1 MGLQTDTIY
10 YICVVYF
17 IQGIPSTFNVMY
29 TLYLVCYMLYTL
41 HTQNAT
47 GSFLTNIYGWNAPK
61 SSCEQILVKGWP
73 YWHCASF
80 WSLEHFYEW
89 LIMFTWVPCRCSKG
103 FHFFAESEPRRRV
116 AAAIVVAG
124 RISELCRNFH
134 CYTPGFYVI
143 QWSIHPAFIRLQCYT
158 VKYIS
163 GFSPV
168 TVLL

>member
-1 MGLQTDTIY
+1 
-10 YICVVYF
+10 
-17 IQGIPSTFNVMY
+17 
-29 TLYLVCYMLYTL
+29 MLYTL
-41 HTQNAT
+41 FRERNVYIVPCMLYVVYTAHTNCNWKLFDQHLWLECT
-47 GSFLTNIYGWNAPK
+47 EIILRTNSGQGMAFH
-61 SSCEQILVKGWP
+61 
-73 YWHCASF
+73 WHCASF

-103 FHFFAESEPRRRV
+103 FHFFAESEPRRGV